1 MLSELETDQS
11 PELNSDKNSDEKVS
25 ENYVAR
31 EDPIQRIERERQ
43 AKKVNS
49 YSGLSKIGQ
58 AEAISKTQI
67 TNQND
72 SQTKNNIKNRKTI
85 DEEVGGIKTG
95 QEFSDYDTDYK
106 GKKIVDNNNPEYYE
120 NILSAQNKK
129 EKEDQEK
136 KREMQG
142 LQKKKSL
149 GEELAQ
155 MTRILSSA
163 KEKYGKDSGI
173 VKNLENKYE
182 KMNPESRKGVDELT
196 IGKTN

>member
-1 MLSELETDQS
+1 
-11 PELNSDKNSDEKVS
+11 VS
-25 ENYVAR
+25 REN
-31 EDPIQRIERERQ
+31 PIQRIERERQ

-49 YSGLSKIGQ
+49 DSGLYKKG
-58 AEAISKTQI
+58 EEGVMSKTQI
-67 TNQND
+67 ANQNN
-72 SQTKNNIKNRKTI
+72 SQTKNNIKNKKTV

-95 QEFSDYDTDYK
+95 QDFSDYDSDYK
-106 GKKIVDNNNPEYYE
+106 GEKIIDNNIPEYYE

-129 EKEDQEK
+129 EKEEQEK

-182 KMNPESRKGVDELT
+182 KINPESRKGVDELT